1 MKLTLPYPPSVNT
14 LYYSGFD
21 KKRHLSEKGRA
32 YKKNVYA
39 DVLEQHGVFKPLTGP
54 LSATIKIWVPD
65 KRKRDLDNTF
75 KILLDNTF
83 KILLDSLKYANVYL
97 DDDQIMQIH
106 GYKLE
111 KVKGGKCIVEIEELE
126 DEINE

>member
-1 MKLTLPYPPSVNT
+1 MRFDLQYPPSVNT

-21 KKRHLSEKGRA
+21 KKRHLSEKGRT

-39 DVLEQHGVFKPLTGP
+39 DVLEQHGIFKPLRGP

-75 KILLDNTF
+75 KILLD
-83 KILLDSLKYANVYL
+83 SLKYSNVFG

-106 GYKLE
+106 GYKNGQAM
-111 KVKGGKCIVEIEELE
+111 GGKCIVEIEELE
-126 DEINE
+126 DEING